1 METKTAGEHT
11 QVEQAVK
18 LYDKILNSCTDKRFT
33 EFSLPVTNGKF
44 AIATNKMIACK
55 IPLNLIETQECKT
68 DEFLF
73 SSFEMLFKGVYLKKG
88 DEPKTIIQIDEV
100 NRILNVCPRIETQ
113 KTNRIYCKECKGDG
127 IVIYK
132 YKSTELPSKT
142 YEEEYNCPVCFGD
155 GYGYGMQAEFS
166 STYIIDE
173 DAIIKFGL
181 NYFTMGVFSKIL
193 EASRLLEN
201 PVEMVYQSENSLND
215 NLFKVGE
222 VEFLAMPFFYEK
234 GVSRSTFY
242 EYEF

>member
-11 QVEQAVK
+11 QGAVNF
-18 LYDKILNSCTDKRFT
+18 YDKILNSCTDKRFT

-68 DEFLF
+68 DESLF
-73 SSFEMLFKGVYLKKG
+73 SSWDSIFTEVRLQNG
-88 DEPKTIIQIDEV
+88 DEHKTKIQVDEV
-100 NRILNVCPRIETQ
+100 NRILNVCPRNETQ
-113 KTNRIYCKECKGDG
+113 KTNRINCEECKGHG
-127 IVIYK
+127 IVFYK

-142 YEEEYNCPVCFGD
+142 YEEQNDCPVCFGNS
-155 GYGYGMQAEFS
+155 YSLQEEFS
-166 STYIIDE
+166 STYIIDKG
-173 DAIIKFGL
+173 AIIKFGL

-201 PVEMVYQSENSLND
+201 PVELVFQKENCVTG